1 MTRPLHICAVSSSRA
16 DYGLLLSPMRA
27 IRSDP
32 AFRLSLILTG
42 QHLVQDAGD
51 TASRARGDGFH
62 IAAEIDMG
70 LAGDDA
76 ASLTHACGR
85 VMDGMADTLENIRP
99 DLLLVL
105 GDRYEILCCV
115 IAATLAHVP
124 VAHLS
129 GGDVTEGAFDE
140 GFRHA
145 ITKLSHLHL
154 VSNAVSA
161 RNVRQLAEPP
171 ERVHDVGSPGI
182 DLIRQIDTIPH
193 AEFFA
198 DLRLKPA
205 PVNFLVTFHPVTLT
219 RDSLAQFEELL
230 AALAAAGDAAIVITG
245 SNADPEG
252 RQIDARAR
260 EFAQA
265 HPNCTFIP
273 SLGAQRYFSALTHM
287 DMVIGNSSSGLAEA
301 PSFGIPTVNIGER
314 QTGRLKAESV
324 FDAAPRRDS
333 IRDAIARAQSRG
345 RRETV
350 NPYGDGHS
358 SEKIVAILKS
368 LGDPAKL
375 LQKSPNFGNPA

>member
-16 DYGLLLSPMRA
+16 DYGLLLSPLRA
-27 IRSDP
+27 IQADT

-42 QHLVQDAGD
+42 QHLVKDAGD
-51 TASRARGDGFH
+51 TAARARTDGFD

-70 LAGDDA
+70 LTGDSA

-85 VMDGMADTLENIRP
+85 VMDGMADTLESLRP
-99 DLLLVL
+99 DILLML
-105 GDRYEILCCV
+105 GDRYEILCCA
-115 IAATLAHVP
+115 IAATMARIP
-124 VAHLS
+124 IAHLS

-154 VSNAVSA
+154 VSSATSA
-161 RNVRQLAEPP
+161 RNVLQLAEPP

-182 DLIRQIDTIPH
+182 DLIRQIAIIPR
-193 AEFFA
+193 A
-198 DLRLKPA
+198 DFLANLGLKPA
-205 PVNFLVTFHPVTLT
+205 PVNFLVTFHPVTLA
-219 RDSLAQFEELL
+219 RDSLAQFEEILT
-230 AALAAAGDAAIVITG
+230 ALAETCDAAIVITG

-260 EFAQA
+260 AFAQTHA
-265 HPNCTFIP
+265 NCVFVP

-287 DMVIGNSSSGLAEA
+287 DVVIGNSSSGLAEA
-301 PSFGIPTVNIGER
+301 PSFGIPTVNVGER

-324 FDAAPRRDS
+324 FDALPVRGD
-333 IRDAIARAQSRG
+333 IRDAIARARSRG
-345 RRETV
+345 RRDTV

-368 LGDPAKL
+368 ITDPAAL
-375 LQKSPNFGNPA
+375 LGKTPNFGTPA

>member
-1 MTRPLHICAVSSSRA
+1 MTEPLHVCAVSSSRA

-27 IRSDP
+27 IQADP
-32 AFRLSLILTG
+32 AFRLTLILTG
-42 QHLVQDAGD
+42 QHLVKDAGD
-51 TASRARGDGFH
+51 TAARARADGFD

-85 VMDGMADTLENIRP
+85 VMDGMADALVRLRP

-105 GDRYEILCCV
+105 GDRYEILCCA

-124 VAHLS
+124 IAHLS

-154 VSNAVSA
+154 VSNARSA
-161 RNVRQLAEPP
+161 ANVRQLAELAD
-171 ERVHDVGSPGI
+171 RIHNVGSPGI
-182 DLIRQIDTIPH
+182 DLIRHVGVLPRD
-193 AEFFA
+193 ALFA
-198 DLRLKPA
+198 ALGLRPA
-205 PVNFLVTFHPVTLT
+205 TVNFLVTFHPVTLA
-219 RDSLAQFEELL
+219 RDSLAQFEEVL
-230 AALAAAGDAAIVITG
+230 AALSAEGDAAIVITG

-252 RQIDARAR
+252 RQIDARAQNFSR
-260 EFAQA
+260 A
-265 HPNCTFIP
+265 HPNCAFVA
-273 SLGAQRYFSALTHM
+273 SLGAERYFSALAHM
-287 DMVIGNSSSGLAEA
+287 DIVIGNSSSGLAEA

-314 QTGRLKAESV
+314 QTGRLKADSV
-324 FDAAPRRDS
+324 FDTTPRRDD
-333 IRDAIARAQSRG
+333 IRDAIARARARG

-358 SEKIVAILKS
+358 SEKIVQILKAVT
-368 LGDPAKL
+368 DPARL
-375 LQKSPNFGNPA
+375 LRKASAFGTAP